1 MRLTMTTLVFFVAL
15 FLAAATIDPPPN
27 CRFLNPVHD
36 SSAETAL
43 MDFFYMNTSFIFR
56 ESNFFQPQCL
66 LCENEGGLVCFGY
79 KGGSSYGIA
88 TGSIK
93 SVRLITNLPYLYS
106 LGENVGA
113 SVTTIDTIAVLRE
126 DLVISYETLA
136 RFKGISTLDPV
147 VVEKTIALR
156 LGMICLPN
164 DKNEHSLTI
173 TGSVDKL
180 SIRLF
185 INEIWINGS
194 NGIILNGNKRTRIN
208 CKNQS
213 VVVESNGAVP
223 DESPCSSAPC
233 LGPEYCLTYQPE
245 YSTTRETW
253 CPLTEKN
260 WISNSD
266 NNLKLLPSDLSLPLY
281 IQLERVLLYEK
292 EFTVVLNQ
300 NWFIDYAGILTI
312 SIPEATSGL
321 YPDPVWKITLPSTD
335 RQPLNQRNILL
346 HNCTNVRI
354 RYNASSSSH
363 FQTTVVF
370 VDMRSNSTFTIKAN
384 LDQAKQLCNPDILI
398 ATDENSSTT
407 TTTTI
412 TKTATA
418 TATTNTESAPTGT
431 TTPWDSTGFA
441 YVNKPSHLLLIP
453 IYFGLM
459 FCKRCESTNTSI
471 KVFQNY
477 CEFQSNILL
486 SIMATNILHAI
497 VCLLVVNATFGLVAD
512 SSISRSFFLPR
523 ALDPF
528 CDEYVETVT
537 RMSLN
542 ELMSM
547 PQLND
552 TEFLDQLARG
562 IDSVLVSEARTGLN
576 GLFDSSVDGPMQY
589 QAETEGEW
597 QELMADAPASI
608 NYMGAVMAI
617 ASRQD
622 FPLKENFDYKYVK
635 YPKSFQTTLV
645 QVSNEMYT
653 ALFNAHTGMDKIQ
666 LNMRQIPAQLK
677 TALKLIT
684 QASTSMVKA
693 MLPRTLANI
702 GRYANDSATI
712 ARSASNKFEKL
723 QELLQEIVLAST
735 QTNSANKDKAAELAK
750 EAEKAKNK
758 QKEMDAEMA
767 KLQNEYA
774 VARQDLETARRN
786 YHTAMMNVPGGQW
799 DAAAWEVYA
808 AQRPSVTCSGS
819 WFWKK
824 CRSHREEHF
833 SQYNHEA
840 KQKAEEALKL
850 LKEAEERSKNAFN
863 QQMNKQNAL
872 GTAMTALAMIKF
884 DEISI
889 NQTITV
895 LLDATKKISDVKE
908 QWSRITR
915 FFTNLASR
923 TEHTQNVI
931 LEDFLGVI
939 ADVQSIGQSLDP
951 IDKAVFVTMLAE
963 TAKDIDEDTHM
974 LFLMA
979 NIYSDVSS
987 KHLVDRIAS
996 LSGLL
1001 TIQNNAERD
1010 AYVKSVANTTQH
1022 TSLEIKRLAAD
1033 RQKTYES
1040 ASSLRQEQYMNL
1052 IQEVILQEELDL
1064 LGGIGIG
1071 RRR

>member
-1 MRLTMTTLVFFVAL
+1 MTMLVFFIAL
-15 FLAAATIDPPPN
+15 FLAAAAIDPPPN
-27 CRFLNPVHD
+27 CRFLNPVRD

-43 MDFFYMNTSFIFR
+43 MNFFYMNTSFIFK

-88 TGSIK
+88 AGSIK

-126 DLVISYETLA
+126 DLVISHETLA

-147 VVEKTIALR
+147 VVGKTIALR
-156 LGMICLPN
+156 LGMICLS
-164 DKNEHSLTI
+164 DDMNEHSLTI
-173 TGSVDKL
+173 TGSVNKL

-185 INEIWINGS
+185 INEIWVNGS
-194 NGIILNGNKRTRIN
+194 NGIILNGNKRARIN
-208 CKNQS
+208 CRNQS

-260 WISNSD
+260 WISTSD
-266 NNLKLLPSDLSLPLY
+266 NDLKLLPSDLSLPLH

-292 EFTVVLNQ
+292 AFTVVLNR

-321 YPDPVWKITLPSTD
+321 YSDPVWKITLPSTD

-370 VDMRSNSTFTIKAN
+370 VDMRSNSTFTIKAD

-398 ATDENSSTT
+398 ATDENSLTT
-407 TTTTI
+407 
-412 TKTATA
+412 AS
-418 TATTNTESAPTGT
+418 TESVPTST

-441 YVNKPSHLLLIP
+441 YMSKPSHILLIP
-453 IYFGLM
+453 ICFALI
-459 FCKRCESTNTSI
+459 FCKRCETTNKSV
-471 KVFQNY
+471 KVLQNY
-477 CEFQSNILL
+477 CQFQSNILL

-497 VCLLVVNATFGLVAD
+497 VCLLVVNATSGLVAD

-523 ALDPF
+523 ASDPF
-528 CDEYVETVT
+528 CDEYVEIVT
-537 RMSLN
+537 RMSLT

-562 IDSVLVSEARTGLN
+562 IDSVLVSKTRTGLN
-576 GLFDSSVDGPMQY
+576 DLFDSSVDGPMQY
-589 QAETEGEW
+589 QTETEGEW

-666 LNMRQIPAQLK
+666 LNMRQIPVQLK
-677 TALKLIT
+677 TTLKLIT
-684 QASTSMVKA
+684 QASTAMVKA

-750 EAEKAKNK
+750 EAEKTRNK

-774 VARQDLETARRN
+774 VARQDLEIARRN

-799 DAAAWEVYA
+799 DTAAWEVYA
-808 AQRPSVTCSGS
+808 AQRPFVTCSGV

-824 CRSHREEHF
+824 CRLHREEHF

-840 KQKAEEALKL
+840 KEKAKEALKL
-850 LKEAEERSKNAFN
+850 LKEAEERSKNAFT

-889 NQTITV
+889 NQTITI

-979 NIYSDVSS
+979 NIYSNVSS

-1010 AYVKSVANTTQH
+1010 VYVKSVANTTQH

-1033 RQKTYES
+1033 RQKAYES
-1040 ASSLRQEQYMNL
+1040 ASSVRQEQYMNL
-1052 IQEVILQEELDL
+1052 IQEVTLQEELDL

-1071 RRR
+1071 RR